1 MPNEGEDQECMGRR
15 FGKAGK
21 IGLDL
26 HELLRS
32 FMLGPARRE
41 RQIFSSSAS
50 G

>member
-1 MPNEGEDQECMGRR
+1 MPNEGEDQECMGGR

-26 HELLRS
+26 LRS
-32 FMLGPARRE
+32 CMLGPARRE